1 MKDVKMYLKK
11 ISDRVNAQME
21 VETFALFDMSPK
33 SDEILDFQNLSE
45 IKLHGKPFQ
54 VVPTLDFSFL
64 NAESKHKRQKSKNS
78 TLNKNANH
86 DLYMED
92 FVDDKYIYKNI
103 EKYDAELKN
112 ENTEDLNSLMRFI
125 R

>member
-1 MKDVKMYLKK
+1 M
-11 ISDRVNAQME
+11 
-21 VETFALFDMSPK
+21 
-33 SDEILDFQNLSE
+33 
-45 IKLHGKPFQ
+45 
-54 VVPTLDFSFL
+54 PTLDFSFL

>member
-45 IKLHGKPFQ
+45 IKLHGKPF
-54 VVPTLDFSFL
+54 
-64 NAESKHKRQKSKNS
+64 
-78 TLNKNANH
+78 
-86 DLYMED
+86 
-92 FVDDKYIYKNI
+92 
-103 EKYDAELKN
+103 
-112 ENTEDLNSLMRFI
+112 
-125 R
+125 